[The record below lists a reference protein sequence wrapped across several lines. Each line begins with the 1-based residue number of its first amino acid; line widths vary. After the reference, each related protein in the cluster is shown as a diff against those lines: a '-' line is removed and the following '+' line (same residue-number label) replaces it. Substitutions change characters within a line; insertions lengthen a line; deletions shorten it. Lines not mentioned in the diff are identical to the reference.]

1 MAKKI
6 LYIAGR
12 EAGYTRTYNIVK
24 ALQLNN
30 YQLKTILPP
39 DRSFKHYPS
48 LLKQFYKWR
57 NWSDLII
64 VGFYG
69 QLILPFVW
77 LLSRRPILYDVYIS
91 TFDTMVYDRRKAS
104 SKSIKGFIY
113 WLSDVLSMKMARM
126 ILLETDDHIRDY
138 SKKFHIAASKFRR
151 LFLPVDEKLIF
162 PQKADKKNS
171 NFWVHFHGEY
181 APFHGAKYIIQ
192 AANKLRKKR
201 VKFRIIGTGIT
212 YNQDRGLANKL
223 KLNNIDFIERVPY
236 AGLARYMA
244 NADVCLGIFGDN
256 PRTLR
261 VLTNKVIEALAVRK
275 PLISAKNVPVQE
287 LLEDEK
293 SALLIERASPDALA
307 NAILRLKENPEL
319 REKIADAGYAVYL
332 KNCTLDIFSKRLK
345 KIIEEML
352 NV

>member
-1 MAKKI
+1 MT
-6 LYIAGR
+6 GVQ
-12 EAGYTRTYNIVK
+12 TC
-24 ALQLNN
+24 AL
-30 YQLKTILPP
+30 
-39 DRSFKHYPS
+39 
-48 LLKQFYKWR
+48 
-57 NWSDLII
+57 
-64 VGFYG
+64 
-69 QLILPFVW
+69 
-77 LLSRRPILYDVYIS
+77 PI
-91 TFDTMVYDRRKAS
+91 F
-104 SKSIKGFIY
+104 
-113 WLSDVLSMKMARM
+113 
-126 ILLETDDHIRDY
+126 
-138 SKKFHIAASKFRR
+138 
-151 LFLPVDEKLIF
+151 
-162 PQKADKKNS
+162 
-171 NFWVHFHGEY
+171 
-181 APFHGAKYIIQ
+181 
-192 AANKLRKKR
+192 
-201 VKFRIIGTGIT
+201 
-212 YNQDRGLANKL
+212 
-223 KLNNIDFIERVPY
+223 PY

-332 KNCTLDIFSKRLK
+332 KNCTLEIFSKRLK